1 MRRALAAVAL
11 SVALAACARKAPP
24 APVIQGRAAAAAM
37 TEQRPESVIV
47 QRGDTLY
54 GIARRWQVPVRALIE
69 TNDLRPPYALL
80 AGTRLRLPQLQVHT
94 VQSGETL
101 YGVARRYGLDVNSL
115 ARANWLEP
123 PYTIRVGE
131 MLLLP
136 EPPAA
141 VASLSRPA
149 EPPRAPVVVA
159 PAPPPPASPP
169 PPPAPP
175 STVMKAPL
183 PPPPGPTP
191 PPAATPPPAPPPKVA
206 EAPPPSAPPAVPAPT
221 VEAAPPPEPAPPP
234 AGRGFI
240 WPVKGRILSSYG
252 PGPGGTY
259 NDGIN
264 IAAPVGTPIRATE
277 DGVVAYAG
285 NELRGF
291 GNLVLLKHPNGWM
304 SAYAHCDAIL
314 VKKGARVRR
323 GQVIG
328 RVGSTGAV
336 SEPQLHFELRRGT
349 RALDPMEQLPAASS
363 A

>member
-1 MRRALAAVAL
+1 MRRLLAVAAL
-11 SVALAACARKAPP
+11 GLALAACARRAPP

-37 TEQRPESVIV
+37 AEQRPESVV
-47 QRGDTLY
+47 VARGETLY

-69 TNDLRPPYALL
+69 TNNLRPPYALL
-80 AGTRLRLPQLQVHT
+80 AGTRLRLPQLRVHT
-94 VQSGETL
+94 VEPGETL

-115 ARANWLEP
+115 GRANWLEP
-123 PYTIRVGE
+123 PYTIKVGE

-136 EPPAA
+136 EPPAT
-141 VASLSRPA
+141 VAAAPLPAGRPPSTS
-149 EPPRAPVVVA
+149 PPAAPAPRPPAVA
-159 PAPPPPASPP
+159 PAPPSRAPPPPIVQPPPQPPAPAPQAALPP

-175 STVMKAPL
+175 
-183 PPPPGPTP
+183 
-191 PPAATPPPAPPPKVA
+191 
-206 EAPPPSAPPAVPAPT
+206 PAVET
-221 VEAAPPPEPAPPP
+221 APPPEPAPPP

-240 WPVKGRILSSYG
+240 WPVKGRILSGFG

-264 IAAPVGTPIRATE
+264 IAAPAGTPIRAAE

-323 GQVIG
+323 GQTIA
-328 RVGSTGAV
+328 RVGATGAV
-336 SEPQLHFELRRGT
+336 AEPQLHFELRRGT
-349 RALDPMEQLPAASS
+349 RALDPAQELPGAPSS